1 MEKIKR
7 LEILINRLDLKTYPS
22 KQDLIDYLYSQY
34 EEDISTRT
42 LERDFLSLETNFHIK
57 IAYNR
62 SKNGYYL
69 LEEDREQIASF
80 LNFSGRVYLADLF
93 KKRFKDFETLT
104 EIVKIEDH
112 SSFDGLEWIEKIY
125 LAINQK
131 RKLSFVH
138 HNYMRDSLKKYCIAP
153 FELREYQGRW
163 YVVGVAEEEGNY
175 KSYPQNF
182 GLDRI
187 KQLKLDTSHSIK
199 KESYTTYFKRYRD
212 IIGLNYDEMEE
223 VVHIQLAVQAEQYK
237 YLESLPL
244 HHSQVKEKVLADGRV
259 QIGLRLIPNFE
270 LKMQLLKLGERVE
283 IISPKFLRDEIK
295 TTLEKALNQY
305 NKH

>member
-7 LEILINRLDLKTYPS
+7 LEILINRLDLKMYPS
-22 KQDLIDYLYSQY
+22 KQDLIAYIYTQY
-34 EEDISTRT
+34 EEEISTRT
-42 LERDFLSLETNFHIK
+42 LERDFLTLETNFHIK
-57 IAYNR
+57 VAYNH
-62 SKNGYYL
+62 SKRGYYL

-80 LNFSGRVYLADLF
+80 LSFSGRVYLADLF

-104 EIVKIEDH
+104 QIVKIQDH

-138 HNYMRDSLKKYCIAP
+138 HNYLRNSLKEYCIAP

-163 YVVGVAEEEGNY
+163 YVVGVAKEEGNF

-187 KQLKLDTSHSIK
+187 KQLKLESSYRIE
-199 KESYTTYFKRYRD
+199 KETYATYFKRYRD
-212 IIGLNYDEMEE
+212 IIGLNYDEMEQ
-223 VVHIQLAVQAEQYK
+223 VVPIQIAVQANQYK

-244 HHSQVKEKVLADGRV
+244 HSSQVKEKDLADGRI

-270 LKMQLLKLGERVE
+270 FKMQVLKLGERVE
-283 IISPKFLRDEIK
+283 IISPEFLRKQIK
-295 TTLEKALNQY
+295 SSLEKALNQY
-305 NKH
+305 KD